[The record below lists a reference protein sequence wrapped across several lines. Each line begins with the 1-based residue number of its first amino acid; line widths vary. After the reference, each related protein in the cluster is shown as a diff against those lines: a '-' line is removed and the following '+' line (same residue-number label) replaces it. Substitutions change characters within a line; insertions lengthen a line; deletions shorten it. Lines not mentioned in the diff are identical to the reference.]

1 MVNTL
6 CDCHCYG
13 NEFATTLTA
22 RRPMDF
28 LKLKLSVFLLI
39 ATIVFGTTG
48 YVVIEGMLPF
58 DAFYMTLITI
68 STVGFSEIK
77 PLSDLGRV
85 ITIIIIIMGISLMTY
100 TLGQVARIFVEGEL
114 RKVLGR
120 RKLEKQIAA
129 LKGHYIICGYGRIG
143 GVIVHELKAAKI
155 PLVVIEQDPASIEI
169 LEAENTLYLNMD
181 ATSDEALQSAGLDR
195 ARGLVTA
202 VSSDADNVF
211 IALSA
216 KGIRPDIFILAR
228 ASDVKNESKLL
239 RAGASRVVCPYQM
252 GGRRMAEILH
262 KPTVVDFLDQT
273 MMHTEL
279 GLQMEEAQVAKDS
292 PITGKTLV
300 GSNLRQEF
308 GVIIV
313 AIKRISG
320 EMVFNPG
327 PGEVFNAGDVIVAI
341 GKKAELRRMSIA
353 IC

>member
-1 MVNTL
+1 MNL
-6 CDCHCYG
+6 
-13 NEFATTLTA
+13 N
-22 RRPMDF
+22 
-28 LKLKLSVFLLI
+28 KLKLSLFLLLS
-39 ATIVFGTTG
+39 TITFGTTG
-48 YVVIEGMLPF
+48 YIVVEGMRPF
-58 DAFYMTLITI
+58 DAFYMTFITI

-85 ITIIIIIMGISLMTY
+85 ITMIIIVLGISLLTY
-100 TLGQVARIFVEGEL
+100 TLGQAARVFVEGEL
-114 RKVLGR
+114 REILGR
-120 RKLEKQIAA
+120 RKLEKQVAE
-129 LKGHYIICGYGRIG
+129 LQNHYIICGYGRIG
-143 GVIVHELKAAKI
+143 QIIVKELTATKN
-155 PLVVIEQDPASIEI
+155 PLVVIEQDPASIEL
-169 LEAENTLYLNMD
+169 LEAERVLYLNMD
-181 ATSDEALQSAGLDR
+181 ATSDEALKAAGLGR

-216 KGIRPDIFILAR
+216 KGMRPDIFILAR

-239 RAGASRVVCPYQM
+239 RAGATRVVCPYQM

-279 GLQMEEAQVAKDS
+279 GLQMEEAVVAEGS
-292 PITGKTLV
+292 PIVGKTLV
-300 GSNLRQEF
+300 SSNLRQDF

-313 AIKRISG
+313 AIKRITG

-327 PGEVFNAGDVIVAI
+327 RGEIFNTGDVIVAI
-341 GKKAELRRMSIA
+341 GKKTELHRMSKA

>member
-1 MVNTL
+1 
-6 CDCHCYG
+6 
-13 NEFATTLTA
+13 
-22 RRPMDF
+22 MDF
-28 LKLKLSVFLLI
+28 IKLKLSLFLLVAI
-39 ATIVFGTTG
+39 IVFGTSG
-48 YVVIEGMLPF
+48 YIVVEGMSPF
-58 DAFYMTLITI
+58 DAFYMTIITI
-68 STVGFSEIK
+68 SSVGFMEVQ
-77 PLSDLGRV
+77 PLSDLGRG
-85 ITIIIIIMGISLMTY
+85 ITIVIIVMGISLMTF

-120 RKLEKQIAA
+120 RKLEKQVAE
-129 LKGHYIICGYGRIG
+129 LQNHYIICGYGRIG
-143 GVIVHELKAAKI
+143 QIIVKELTATKN
-155 PLVVIEQDPASIEI
+155 PLVVIEQDPASIEV
-169 LEAENTLYLNMD
+169 LEAEGILYLNMD
-181 ATSDEALQSAGLDR
+181 ATSDEALTAAGLDR

-216 KGIRPDIFILAR
+216 KGMRPDIFILAR

-239 RAGASRVVCPYQM
+239 RAGATRVVCPYQM

-279 GLQMEEAQVAKDS
+279 GLQMEEAVVAKDS
-292 PITGKTLV
+292 PITGKTLIT
-300 GSNLRQEF
+300 SNLRQEF

-313 AIKRISG
+313 AIKRITG

-327 PGEVFNAGDVIVAI
+327 PGETFNAGDVIVAI
-341 GKKAELRRMSIA
+341 GKKTELQRMSKS

>member
-1 MVNTL
+1 
-6 CDCHCYG
+6 
-13 NEFATTLTA
+13 
-22 RRPMDF
+22 MDF
-28 LKLKLSVFLLI
+28 FKLKLSLFLLVGI
-39 ATIVFGTTG
+39 FVFGTSG
-48 YVVIEGMLPF
+48 YVIVEDKRPF

-68 STVGFSEIK
+68 STVGFQEIK

-85 ITIIIIIMGISLMTY
+85 ITIIIIVLGISLMTY

-120 RKLEKQIAA
+120 RKLEKQVAG
-129 LKGHYIICGYGRIG
+129 LRDHYIICGYGRIG
-143 GVIVHELKAAKI
+143 NIIVTELRTAKI
-155 PLVVIEQDPASIEI
+155 PLVVIEQDPASIEL
-169 LEAENTLYLNMD
+169 LEADGILYLNMD
-181 ATSDEALQSAGLDR
+181 ATSDEALRAAGLDR

-216 KGIRPDIFILAR
+216 KGMRPDIFILAR

-262 KPTVVDFLDQT
+262 KPTVVDFLDHT

-279 GLQMEEAQVAKDS
+279 GLQMEEAIIAEGS

-300 GSNLRQEF
+300 SSNLRQEF

-313 AIKRISG
+313 AIKRITG

-327 PGEVFNAGDVIVAI
+327 PGETFSAGDVIVAI
-341 GKKAELRRMSIA
+341 GKKPELQRMSKA